1 MMITIEN
8 MAQTIYDYVE
18 SCNISDLIKLYNHLT
33 GDNIDIEDVE

>member
-1 MMITIEN
+1 MITIEN

-18 SCNISDLIKLYNHLT
+18 NCSVKDLLELYNHLT